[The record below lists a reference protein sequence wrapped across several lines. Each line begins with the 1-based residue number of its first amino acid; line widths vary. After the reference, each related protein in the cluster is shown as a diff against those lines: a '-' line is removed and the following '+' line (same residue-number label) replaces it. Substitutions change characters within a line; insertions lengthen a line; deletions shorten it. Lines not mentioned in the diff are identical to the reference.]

1 MKTNN
6 LSFLLPLT
14 LAITFAQP
22 QSFKVVGNGSA
33 TSSRGIK
40 LRYQTRLE
48 PASPAEMV
56 NRLGSGV
63 RTGTG
68 KFNRAVDN
76 FSRILYDDDQ
86 YFGYDFQMEQIP
98 GTSQIRVSI
107 LPLST
112 QPSDLDS
119 HSNRLRKP
127 VAIPTYPPSQ
137 MVEDGTT
144 IAVDLLVNS
153 VTGQKLVD
161 YLTIRG
167 TPDPQSKKE
176 PRNFTIDDAEIDL
189 NSPHLLVNQQQT
201 GHISARVSGAVAW
214 IYIPSYGRF
223 ILSLAPKR
231 GYVFQQAGSING
243 KSIEFSWGGVKYQL
257 DSQTPV
263 VGGGPFHLYV
273 MRDLNYRPSGMEAG
287 VFHIGAADKVQ
298 YIAKP

>member
-1 MKTNN
+1 MRTN

-33 TSSRGIK
+33 TSSKGTQ
-40 LRYQTRLE
+40 LRYETRLE
-48 PASPAEMV
+48 PASPTEMV

-63 RTGTG
+63 RTGTA

-76 FSRILYDDDQ
+76 FSRILYDDVQ
-86 YFGYDFQMEQIP
+86 YYGYDFQMEQIP

-112 QPSDLDS
+112 QPSDSDS
-119 HSNRLRKP
+119 HAKLRKP
-127 VAIPTYPPSQ
+127 VAIPKYPAPQ

-144 IAVDLLVNS
+144 IAIDLLVNP

-167 TPDPQSKKE
+167 TPDPQHKKE
-176 PRNFTIDDAEIDL
+176 PHNFTIEDAEIDL
-189 NSPHLLVNQQQT
+189 NSPHLRVNQQQA
-201 GHISARVSGAVAW
+201 GQISARVSGAVAW
-214 IYIPSYGRF
+214 IYVPSYGRF

-231 GYVFQQAGSING
+231 GYAFQQTGTVSGRSI
-243 KSIEFSWGGVKYQL
+243 
-257 DSQTPV
+257 
-263 VGGGPFHLYV
+263 
-273 MRDLNYRPSGMEAG
+273 
-287 VFHIGAADKVQ
+287 
-298 YIAKP
+298 